1 MASETEKGKKRKKPE
16 KPQAH
21 QSNGWKKVDI
31 GDELLLGSEEGGF
44 LELEELSPDA
54 IFSPD
59 TAADDLAE
67 QTAKAAPS
75 TAKPKKQK
83 KGSTKDGTKHRVNE
97 STEGVKVDKNR
108 KKSAAEI
115 GEAESDVDGLKA
127 KIAALQQ
134 ENAALKCATSLRT
147 SIILYE
153 LQMQNLLYP
162 YGADATLSI
171 MRMS

>member
-1 MASETEKGKKRKKPE
+1 MMASALEKGKKRKKPE
-16 KPQAH
+16 QPQAH

-59 TAADDLAE
+59 TTADDTAE
-67 QTAKAAPS
+67 QTTKAAPS

-83 KGSTKDGTKHRVNE
+83 KGSTKDGTKQGVNE
-97 STEGVKVDKNR
+97 STEGVKVEKKR
-108 KKSAAEI
+108 KKSAAGI
-115 GEAESDVDGLKA
+115 GEAEFDVDGLKA

-134 ENAALKCATSLRT
+134 ENAALKCAISVIIGTSP
-147 SIILYE
+147 E
-153 LQMQNLLYP
+153 N
-162 YGADATLSI
+162 
-171 MRMS
+171 

>member
-1 MASETEKGKKRKKPE
+1 MTGHASDFTFRHTSQLVRHCGMLTSEIEKGKKRKKPE
-16 KPQAH
+16 KPH
-21 QSNGWKKVDI
+21 RNGWKKVDI

-59 TAADDLAE
+59 TAADDTAE
-67 QTAKAAPS
+67 QTAKPAPS

-83 KGSTKDGTKHRVNE
+83 KGITKDASRQGVNE
-97 STEGVKVDKNR
+97 STEGVKVDKKR
-108 KKSAAEI
+108 KKDGAKI

-134 ENAALKCATSLRT
+134 ENAALKCVISL
-147 SIILYE
+147 IIKPSLV
-153 LQMQNLLYP
+153 
-162 YGADATLSI
+162 
-171 MRMS
+171 